1 MSTEENFFGE
11 SKQKV
16 EEYVKD
22 RLLLL
27 KLEAVEKISR
37 LAGSLFAGLLIA
49 LFSFFLLM
57 FLSIMLGYFLGELL
71 NHMFWGFGI
80 VAGLYLLLLVVVI
93 VFKKHLFERPIIN
106 IVIDIFFEKKKEK
119 PEHTTEDLNDT
130 AKTDSNE
137 Q

>member
-1 MSTEENFFGE
+1 MTTDENFFSE

-37 LAGSLFAGLLIA
+37 VAGSLFAGLLIA
-49 LFSFFLLM
+49 LFSFFLIM

-71 NHMFWGFGI
+71 HHMFWGFGI
-80 VAGLYLLLLVVVI
+80 VAGLYLVLLVVVI
-93 VFKKHLFERPIIN
+93 VFRKHLFERPIIN
-106 IVIDIFFEKKKEK
+106 MMIDIFFEKKKEQPA
-119 PEHTTEDLNDT
+119 PETENLKEA
-130 AKTDSNE
+130 AKAETNE

>member
-1 MSTEENFFGE
+1 MTTDENFFSE

-37 LAGSLFAGLLIA
+37 VAGSLFAGLLIA
-49 LFSFFLLM
+49 LFSFFLIM

-71 NHMFWGFGI
+71 HHMFWGFGI
-80 VAGLYLLLLVVVI
+80 VAGLYLVLLVVVI
-93 VFKKHLFERPIIN
+93 VFRKHLFERPIIN
-106 IVIDIFFEKKKEK
+106 MMIDIFFEKKKEQPA
-119 PEHTTEDLNDT
+119 PETENLKEA
-130 AKTDSNE
+130 AKVETNE